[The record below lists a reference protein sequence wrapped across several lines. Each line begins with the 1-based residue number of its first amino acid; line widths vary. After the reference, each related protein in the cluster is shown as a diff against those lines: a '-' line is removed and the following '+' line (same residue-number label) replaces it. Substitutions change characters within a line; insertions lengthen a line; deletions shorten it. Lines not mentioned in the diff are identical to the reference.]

1 MPLSRRIVNYP
12 AHAGLRISW
21 TLRIYFLRP
30 SYQWPLSCWAVKRTF
45 SAVSNWKCQSDMRKL
60 NFHWRAFW
68 NSRET
73 GQGNNTKRAGPNGNF
88 MRRRNTSF
96 SRNISNM
103 SGVLR
108 YLLHLQRRLS
118 KIIEVKVLKLSS
130 SSYFADYVQLKSSF
144 KQQIFAKI

>member
-1 MPLSRRIVNYP
+1 
-12 AHAGLRISW
+12 
-21 TLRIYFLRP
+21 
-30 SYQWPLSCWAVKRTF
+30 
-45 SAVSNWKCQSDMRKL
+45 MREL
-60 NFHWRAFW
+60 NFHWRAFQ

-73 GQGNNTKRAGPNGNF
+73 GQGNNTRGAGPNGNF

-96 SRNISNM
+96 SKNISNM

-118 KIIEVKVLKLSS
+118 KIMEVKALKLTSS
-130 SSYFADYVQLKSSF
+130 FYFADYVQLKSSF